1 MLNQSYA
8 YCSPNL
14 HIPAT
19 FGYAQMIVF
28 DVFGFLD
35 HVYYFSFMCIQIC
48 SLCFVCCF
56 CSCIKDPVGTNTH
69 RCAAYES
76 MYLPCI
82 YVDIAH
88 SCLASLL
95 VHHPWFN
102 GPNKDCHPYAACLV
116 TYGLFVFFCWSKPW
130 AIMMCTL
137 DAMRS
142 TEPL

>member
-76 MYLPCI
+76 MYLPWI

-95 VHHPWFN
+95 VHHHDSMVQIKIAIHMLPAWLHMVFSSS
-102 GPNKDCHPYAACLV
+102 
-116 TYGLFVFFCWSKPW
+116 FVDQN
-130 AIMMCTL
+130 L
-137 DAMRS
+137 
-142 TEPL
+142 EL